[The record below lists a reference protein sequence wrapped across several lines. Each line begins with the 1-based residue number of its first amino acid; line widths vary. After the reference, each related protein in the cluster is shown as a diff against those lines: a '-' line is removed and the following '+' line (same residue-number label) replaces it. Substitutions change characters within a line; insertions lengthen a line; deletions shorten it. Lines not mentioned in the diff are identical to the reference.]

1 MCSTLLRQQGGD
13 TLDNYDGLDD
23 LNIEAFHAN
32 SKNLSYMNADRP
44 YVT

>member
-1 MCSTLLRQQGGD
+1 MKYSSLFKRVWD